1 MLFSSTTGRYGGIVA
16 DVKAELLYFRR
27 MPIGETAFT
36 EMVLWR
42 VPTPVPGSSHAFKY
56 RLALIVEGVCVMR
69 YDNERGK
76 GDHRHIAGREEP
88 FVFTRPADLFAAFEA
103 DVRRIMA

>member
-1 MLFSSTTGRYGGIVA
+1 MP
-16 DVKAELLYFRR
+16 AELILRTR
-27 MPIGETAFT
+27 ELIGDVLL

-42 VPTPVPGSSHAFKY
+42 VPTPIPGCVHCFKY
-56 RLALIVEGVCVMR
+56 RFYAGLLDGSCLVR

-88 FVFTRPADLFAAFEA
+88 YEFTTLVRLKDDFRA
-103 DVRRIMA
+103 DVLRLIKETEL